1 MGSKVRRPILVGI
14 AAVGALLVW
23 AGSALAAPGPCASA
37 LPLSA
42 VSKGQLGTGWTVVD
56 GTDPQSFDAEVLGVA
71 KDLIAPGRDVII
83 VKISGPTVDAGGGVW
98 AGMSG
103 SPVYIG
109 GDLAGALAYGFS
121 FGATDIAGLTPAE
134 DMLQVNS
141 LRPLPKIPARIHLP
155 RSVVRMVAA
164 NINAPLPAVGG
175 SLVRLKLP
183 ATISGVAPEHY
194 GRVKKLLKRY
204 KPSLQFVPGAAASF
218 GLGGTVDDLV
228 PGGNFSAALSY
239 GDITVAG
246 VGTTTYVCDGQALA
260 FGHPMTFGGRTQLGA
275 GSADSLTIV
284 PDPLGP
290 YKLAN
295 VGSPVGTLD
304 QDRLAGIRAV
314 DGEPPSVPVMT
325 AMTSLDSGRSH
336 VGETDVVLAD
346 ALPDLAFTHVF
357 SNIDSVFDKIGS
369 GSASYAWTIDGTHED
384 GTPWELHRANMYVSD
399 FDLSFD
405 SAFELYDELI
415 RIAQYPNEKID
426 FTSVQAT
433 VDLDETVR
441 DYKLEDVLYCRHG
454 SCDDVKSIR
463 AHPGDT
469 LKFRVTLKPS
479 DSSPEQIVNLQLKIP
494 PSARSGATVTMGGG
508 TGCIFIFGECGYDV
522 QEPETF
528 DKLIS
533 KLKNQKPNNVL
544 AAQLFTGRTARV
556 RDHVDTLFD
565 QVVSGAV
572 QIPVFFPKQCCP
584 PDVPG
589 SFGDEF
595 FFFRPGAAR

>member
-1 MGSKVRRPILVGI
+1 M
-14 AAVGALLVW
+14 
-23 AGSALAAPGPCASA
+23 
-37 LPLSA
+37 PLST
-42 VSKGQLGTGWTVVD
+42 VSKGQLGTGWTVVT
-56 GTDPQSFDAEVLGVA
+56 GTSPHSFDAEVLGVA

-141 LRPLPKIPARIHLP
+141 LRAGAKVPARIRLP
-155 RSVVRMVAA
+155 RSVVRSVAA
-164 NINAPLPAVGG
+164 KIDAALPTVGG
-175 SLVRLKLP
+175 SLVRLKVP

-194 GRVKKLLKRY
+194 GRVQKLLKRY

-260 FGHPMTFGGRTQLGA
+260 FGHPMTFGGRTELGA

-295 VGSPVGTLD
+295 VGSPLGTLD

-314 DGEPPSVPVMT
+314 DGEPPSIPVTT
-325 AMTSLDSGRSH
+325 AMSSLDSGRSH
-336 VGETDVVLAD
+336 VGETDVVLKD

-357 SNIDSVFDKIGS
+357 SNIDSVFDKVGS
-369 GSASYAWTIDGTHED
+369 GSASYTWTIDGTHED
-384 GTPWELHRANMYVSD
+384 GTPWELHRSNMYVSN

-405 SAFELYDELI
+405 SAFELYDELV
-415 RIAQYPNEKID
+415 RIAEYPNEKVG

-433 VDLDETVR
+433 VALDETVR
-441 DYKLEDVLYCRHG
+441 DYELQDVLFCKHRRCHAVD
-454 SCDDVKSIR
+454 SLR

-469 LKFRVTLKPS
+469 LRFRATLRPS
-479 DSSPEQIVNLQLKIP
+479 DGSPDQTVNIALRIP
-494 PSARSGATVTMGGG
+494 PSARSGATVSIGGG
-508 TGCIFIFGECGYDV
+508 TGCIYMFGECGFDT
-522 QEPETF
+522 QEPETL
-528 DKLIS
+528 DKLLS
-533 KLKNQKPNNVL
+533 KLENQEPNNVL
-544 AAQLFTGRTARV
+544 AARLFTGRNARV
-556 RDHVDTLFD
+556 RVRVNTPFD
-565 QVVSGAV
+565 RVVSGSV
-572 QIPVFFPKQCCP
+572 QIPVFFPRQCCP

-589 SFGDEF
+589 SFDEGVS
-595 FFFRPGAAR
+595 FRPSAR